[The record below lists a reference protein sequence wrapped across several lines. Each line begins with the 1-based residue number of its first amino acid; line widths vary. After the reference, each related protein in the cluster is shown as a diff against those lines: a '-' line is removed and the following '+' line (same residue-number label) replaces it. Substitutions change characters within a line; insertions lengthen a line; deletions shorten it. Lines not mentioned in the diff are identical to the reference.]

1 MADGSVTIEVTLT
14 KEQLEKGLK
23 SLKSDLNNLEKP
35 ASSISQKI
43 ANGFAT
49 AGQVATSLGKT
60 CSVVTTAVTGV
71 FTAAAVKAKS
81 FIGTYESAMAV
92 FEKKLTGGR
101 VAAQEL
107 YNSLLT
113 IAKGSSFAQEYLV
126 SAGQT
131 LVAMGIDAN
140 KTTKYVQIA
149 TNAIAGM
156 RWNR

>member
-1 MADGSVTIEVTLT
+1 MSDGSVTIEVTLT
-14 KEQLEKGLK
+14 KEQLKKGLQ
-23 SLKSDLNNLEKP
+23 SLKSDLNSLEKP

-43 ANGFAT
+43 ADGFAT

-60 CSVVTTAVTGV
+60 CSIVTTAVAGI
-71 FTAAAVKAKS
+71 FTASAVKAKS

-92 FEKKLTGGR
+92 FEKKLAGGTE
-101 VAAQEL
+101 ASQKL

-131 LVAMGIDAN
+131 LVAMGIDAD

-156 RWNR
+156 RGHR